1 MNTIDNSIAYRV
13 LSLNVLLTC
22 VVLTLTDHSQ
32 ANPVCTLSSS
42 QQHYSKSHPQSSTQG
57 YSNKWEKEFTCLE
70 CSGDQGAFCKIYKK
84 HGILL
89 ERSGGAWMT
98 KSFNNW
104 KKALKKMWTQSV
116 SGSHP
121 VMCY

>member
-1 MNTIDNSIAYRV
+1 MSCLY
-13 LSLNVLLTC
+13 LYLNVLLTC

-42 QQHYSKSHPQSSTQG
+42 QQHYSKSHPLSSTQG
-57 YSNKWEKEFTCLE
+57 YSNKWEKEFTWSE
-70 CSGDQGAFCKIYKK
+70 CIGDQGASCKIYEILERNG
-84 HGILL
+84 GILL

-104 KKALKKMWTQSV
+104 KKALKKMWVQSV